1 MITQKGHKLF
11 EVMFTREVGQFVMV
25 SVVALDEYEARR
37 LAEEMLIAENYEK
50 LPWAGTSP
58 GRLAICPIVRK
69 GTSRR
74 KLKRHDHG
82 LPSAAPPTMTTE
94 AKS

>member
-11 EVMFTREVGQFVMV
+11 EVMFTQEVGKFVMV

-69 GTSRR
+69 GISRR
-74 KLKRHDHG
+74 SLRSHDRG
-82 LPSAAPPTMTTE
+82 LPSAPSP
-94 AKS
+94 SRQSLSPD